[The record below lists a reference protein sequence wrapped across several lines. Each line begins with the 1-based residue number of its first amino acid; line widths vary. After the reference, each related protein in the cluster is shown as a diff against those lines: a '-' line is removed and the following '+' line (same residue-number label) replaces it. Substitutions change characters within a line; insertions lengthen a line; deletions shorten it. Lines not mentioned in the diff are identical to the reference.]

1 MWDAPN
7 AKYDGDM
14 PLEDKLAEVEKKCLN
29 FFSTLFILDSVMST
43 YLVSQY
49 IKSFSFQQK

>member
-14 PLEDKLAEVEKKCLN
+14 PLEDKLAEVEKKRLN
-29 FFSTLFILDSVMST
+29 FFSTLFYIRFSNV
-43 YLVSQY
+43 YIISQPIY
-49 IKSFSFQQK
+49 